1 VWQAGVIRVR
11 WDVARPVVYS
21 CTEAGSVQSWDAR
34 TGSCRTTWRGHAGNV
49 LDMDITRSLSC
60 TA

>member
-1 VWQAGVIRVR
+1 MR